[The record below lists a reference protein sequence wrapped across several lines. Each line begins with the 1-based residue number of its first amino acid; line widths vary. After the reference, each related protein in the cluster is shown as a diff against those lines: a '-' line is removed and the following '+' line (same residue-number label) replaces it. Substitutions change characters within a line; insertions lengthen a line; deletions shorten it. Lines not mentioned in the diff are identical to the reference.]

1 MDYRH
6 ISVKLIDGVTV
17 VRFLDLARAVHSEAA
32 IHEIGSELRSLKD
45 DVRPCSLVLDF
56 ENKEFFPN
64 NVFE

>member
-17 VRFLDLARAVHSEAA
+17 VQFLDLASAVHSEAA
-32 IHEIGSELRSLKD
+32 IHEIGSGLRSLTD
-45 DVRPCSLVLDF
+45 DAQPCSLVLDF

-64 NVFE
+64 DVFE